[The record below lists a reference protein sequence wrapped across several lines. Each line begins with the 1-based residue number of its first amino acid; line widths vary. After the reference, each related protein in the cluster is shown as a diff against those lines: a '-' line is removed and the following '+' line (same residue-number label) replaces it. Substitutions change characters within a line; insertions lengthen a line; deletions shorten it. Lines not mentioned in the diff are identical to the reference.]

1 MKSFSVI
8 RAIQNQS
15 LEQFKIGGI
24 GMADKA
30 VQYSAKGI
38 DFAPGIAGFS
48 AKAVEINSP
57 FSGRPEAHKYQHDL
71 YVVISGTAKVKTGV
85 LNGDIKEISDGEF
98 RSEEMIVEEE
108 HILQIGDSLLI
119 PTGVGH
125 SLIVESGTYSQWVF
139 KIDKK

>member
-1 MKSFSVI
+1 
-8 RAIQNQS
+8 
-15 LEQFKIGGI
+15 
-24 GMADKA
+24 MADKA